1 MYLHGKGGIGKS
13 QMAAALADYLQR
25 HDKTVWCA
33 DCDPSTDTFRRI
45 KSLGVKFYDIM
56 DGDEVNARRFDDLI
70 MEALSSGAEHA
81 VIDSG
86 SGAYQALAD
95 YMSQGGMFEALREQ
109 GHHGYLHTIVAG
121 GGMMGTTL
129 DGLHNL
135 IQVFPDT
142 RFVVW
147 LNPKNGPM
155 VHDGVHLTEH
165 PDFQQH
171 TDHFGAVIPVP
182 QLNASTYT
190 ADLSWMLARG
200 QTYKDVNAD
209 PNVNFIIKNR
219 LSQQRRAYDELL
231 DAALSTL
238 EASETPEPTEVKAD
252 KSKSQKSKGGRA
264 DKSKSPK
271 RRRPN

>member
-25 HDKTVWCA
+25 HDKQVWCA

-45 KSLGVKFYDIM
+45 TSLDVKFYDIM

-70 MEALSSGAEHA
+70 MDALESGAEDA

-95 YMSQGGMFEALREQ
+95 YMSQGGMFEALRDQ

-121 GGMMGTTL
+121 GGMLGTTL

-135 IQVFPDT
+135 VKVFPET
-142 RFVVW
+142 KFVVW
-147 LNPKNGPM
+147 LNPKNGAM
-155 VHDGVHLTEH
+155 ILDGIPLTEH
-165 PDFQQH
+165 PDFQQY
-171 TDHFGAVIPVP
+171 TDHFGAVIAVP
-182 QLNASTYT
+182 QLNASTYA

-200 QTYKDVNAD
+200 QTYDDANAD
-209 PNVNFIIKNR
+209 PSVNFIIKNR
-219 LSQQRRAYDELL
+219 LNQQRRAYDELL
-231 DAALSTL
+231 DAALAAL
-238 EASETPEPTEVKAD
+238 EASEAPKRTEIKAD
-252 KSKSQKSKGGRA
+252 KSKSQKRKTGRSKN
-264 DKSKSPK
+264 KK
-271 RRRPN
+271 RR